1 MTVSVARV
9 RGLAISLPSAL
20 EKVHHG
26 FPSFRVAGRIF
37 STLPDDGY
45 LDIMLAE
52 ADIRAEL
59 EAHGDFSEA
68 QHWGKR
74 LAALR
79 VDLSAADADRVR
91 DWLTEAWTRQ
101 ANG

>member
-9 RGLAISLPSAL
+9 RGLALALPGAL
-20 EKVHHG
+20 EKAHHG
-26 FPSFRVAGRIF
+26 FPSFRVAGRF
-37 STLPDDGY
+37 FATLPDDGHPNV
-45 LDIMLAE
+45 MLEE
-52 ADIRAEL
+52 ADIRVEL
-59 EAHGDFSEA
+59 EAHSDCCEA
-68 QHWGKR
+68 QHRGKR

-91 DWLTEAWTRQ
+91 NWLTEAWNRQ

>member
-1 MTVSVARV
+1 MSVSPARV
-9 RGLAISLPSAL
+9 RAWALALPGAV
-20 EKVHHG
+20 EKDHHG

-37 STLPDDGY
+37 ATLPDDGH
-45 LDIMLAE
+45 LDVMLEE

-59 EAHGDFSEA
+59 EAHGDCCEA
-68 QHWGKR
+68 QHWGER

-79 VDLSAADADRVR
+79 VDLSAADADWVR
-91 DWLTEAWTRQ
+91 DWLTDAWNRR

>member
-1 MTVSVARV
+1 MTVSPARV
-9 RGLAISLPSAL
+9 RALALSLPGAA
-20 EKVHHG
+20 EEEHHG

-37 STLPDDGY
+37 ATLPDDGH
-45 LDIMLAE
+45 LNVMLEE

-59 EAHGDFSEA
+59 ETHGDCCKA
-68 QHWGKR
+68 QRWGKR

-91 DWLTEAWTRQ
+91 DWLTEAWNRR

>member
-1 MTVSVARV
+1 MTVSPARV
-9 RGLAISLPSAL
+9 RALALSLPGAA
-20 EKVHHG
+20 EKEHHG

-37 STLPDDGY
+37 ATLPDDGH
-45 LDIMLAE
+45 LNVMLEE

-59 EAHGDFSEA
+59 ETHGDCCEA
-68 QHWGKR
+68 QHWGRR

-91 DWLTEAWTRQ
+91 DWLTEAWNRR

>member
-1 MTVSVARV
+1 MTVSPRRV
-9 RGLAISLPSAL
+9 RALAFSLPGAA
-20 EKVHHG
+20 EKKHHG
-26 FPSFRVAGRIF
+26 FPSLRVAGRIF
-37 STLPDDGY
+37 ATLPDDGH
-45 LDIMLAE
+45 LDVMLEE

-59 EAHGDFSEA
+59 ETHGDCCEA
-68 QHWGKR
+68 QHRGKH

-91 DWLTEAWTRQ
+91 DWLTEASNRR

>member
-9 RGLAISLPSAL
+9 RGLALALPGAL

-37 STLPDDGY
+37 ATPPDDGHPN
-45 LDIMLAE
+45 IMLEEAE
-52 ADIRAEL
+52 IRVEF
-59 EAHGDFSEA
+59 EAHSDCCEA
-68 QHWGKR
+68 QHRSKR
-74 LAALR
+74 LASLR
-79 VDLSAADADRVR
+79 VGLSAADADRVR
-91 DWLTEAWTRQ
+91 DWLTEAWNRQ